1 MEFSVHAASGS
12 AYMGVPTTPP
22 QYAGGEASPY
32 HLIGGPGDV
41 AGAALAVTVV
51 FTVSATTLRRL
62 AS

>member
-41 AGAALAVTVV
+41 AG
-51 FTVSATTLRRL
+51 VSPPDPTMFVIPRC
-62 AS
+62 S